1 MLKKMDIVDVFNRS
15 NMSDEI
21 NTKLVYDILNIY
33 NNSNAIDYIKMMAGL
48 LKDIR
53 SILSYNKNIIRPMRL
68 WRLNA
73 QVL

>member
-1 MLKKMDIVDVFNRS
+1 MDIVDVFNRS